1 MVTAFKQEY
10 KIYNKTKIYA
20 SLAVEALFFKPNIK
34 VNSNGTTSGFLVG
47 PEIDKKQFK
56 IFSKDIENF
65 TKFIQKNWQN
75 IVRAG
80 FVFQLN
86 PINHF
91 YKFII
96 LHIIPHSNGKTD
108 SKTIEILY

>member
-1 MVTAFKQEY
+1 MRNMVTAFKQEY

-56 IFSKDIENF
+56 IFSKDIE
-65 TKFIQKNWQN
+65 TLQN
-75 IVRAG
+75 SEKLAEYR
-80 FVFQLN
+80 
-86 PINHF
+86 
-91 YKFII
+91 
-96 LHIIPHSNGKTD
+96 
-108 SKTIEILY
+108 